1 MTKRWL
7 LTYEG
12 FDPDQESLREALCTL
27 GNGYFATRGAAPE
40 SEAGGVHYPG
50 TYIAGLYNRLVTD
63 VDGHP
68 VENEDLVNVPN
79 WLHLRFSLGG
89 EEWFSLDVDT
99 VEDYRQELDLHRG
112 VLTRLFV
119 IIDGEGRRTRVAQRR
134 FVHMGIPHVAG
145 LQTTFVPENWSGT
158 ITVESGIDG
167 NVINAGVE
175 RYRKLNSHHLRPVDA
190 GFSGPDSMY
199 VVVETVQSKIRVAM
213 AARTVVRLNGEM
225 LELERSNIEDGGFV
239 AQRFTFEAIEGI
251 ATTVDK
257 VVDVRTSRDRA
268 LGQPGRAART
278 WVMRRPPFDD
288 LLESHALAWDLVWRR
303 FQLKT
308 GADDFEAMVLNL
320 HSFHLVQTVSKH
332 SIDLDIGVPA
342 RGWHGEAYRGHI
354 FWDELFIFPYLNL
367 HLPDLTRALLMYR
380 YRRLP
385 EAKWAAGEE
394 GLDGALYPWQ
404 SGSSGREES
413 QVLHLN
419 PKSGRWLPDNSR
431 LQRHI
436 NIAVAFNVWQ
446 YYQTTGDVPFL
457 SFGGAEMMVEIA
469 RLMASLATYNRSI
482 DRYEILGVMGPDEYH
497 DAYPDSEEPGL
508 NNNAYTNVMA
518 AWVLARAT
526 DALEAVPEYRRA
538 ELVEKLHIQ
547 AEELHRWDEISRKLK
562 VPFHDDGII
571 SQFDGYG
578 DLEEFD
584 WAGYQERYGDIQRL
598 DRILEAEGDTPN
610 RYKLS
615 KQADVLMLFYLLST
629 DELTKL
635 FDRLGY
641 ELDEAGI
648 RRVIDYYD
656 ERTSHGS
663 TLSRI
668 VNAWVLARS
677 DRKRSWLFF
686 QDALLSDVTDIQGG
700 TTPEGIHLGAMA
712 GTVDLVQ
719 RGFTGIET
727 REGVLWLDPSI
738 PEELGELQFEIKY
751 RDLLLDFKITP
762 TEMTVSAPPGQAGP
776 IRLGIRDEIIEL
788 QSGTT
793 EVVSI

>member
-1 MTKRWL
+1 MINRWT

-40 SEAGGVHYPG
+40 AEAGDVHYPG
-50 TYIAGLYNRLVTD
+50 TYVAGLYNRLVTD
-63 VDGHP
+63 VDGRQ

-79 WLHLRFSLGG
+79 WLHLRFSPGG
-89 EEWFSLDVDT
+89 DEWFSLDVDT
-99 VEDYRQELDLHRG
+99 VEDYRQELDLHQG

-119 IIDGEGRRTRVAQRR
+119 VIDPDGRRTRVAQRR
-134 FVHMGIPHVAG
+134 FVHMGIPHAAG

-167 NVINAGVE
+167 NVINAGVG
-175 RYRKLNSHHLRPVDA
+175 RYRKLNSKHLLPMES
-190 GFSGPDSMY
+190 GFPDPDSMY

-213 AARTVVRLNGEM
+213 AARTVVRLNGEV
-225 LELERSNIEDGGFV
+225 LELERSNVEDRGFV
-239 AQRFTFEAIEGI
+239 AQRFAIEASEGVP
-251 ATTVDK
+251 TTVEK
-257 VVDVRTSRDRA
+257 VIDMRTSRDRA
-268 LGQPGRAART
+268 LAQPGRAARI
-278 WVMRRPPFDD
+278 WVMRRPPFDE
-288 LLESHALAWDLVWRR
+288 LLRSHALSWDLTWRR

-308 GADDFEAMVLNL
+308 GANDFEAMVLNL
-320 HSFHLVQTVSKH
+320 HSFHLIQTVSKH

-367 HLPDLTRALLMYR
+367 HLPDLTRSLLMYR
-380 YRRLP
+380 YRRLS
-385 EAKWAAGEE
+385 EAKWAAREE
-394 GLDGALYPWQ
+394 GLEGALYPWQ

-446 YYQTTGDVPFL
+446 YYQTTGDVAFL
-457 SFGGAEMMVEIA
+457 AFGGAEMMVEIA
-469 RLMASLATYNRSI
+469 RLMASLATYNRAI

-497 DAYPDSEEPGL
+497 DAYPDSDEPGL

-518 AWVLARAT
+518 AWILCRAI
-526 DALEAVPEYRRA
+526 DALEAVPRYRRG

-547 AEELHRWDEISRKLK
+547 SEELHRWDEISRKLK
-562 VPFHDDGII
+562 VSFHDDGII

-584 WAGYQERYGDIQRL
+584 WVGYGERYGDIQRL

-615 KQADVLMLFYLLST
+615 KQADVLMLFYLLSSE
-629 DELTKL
+629 ELTTL
-635 FDRLGY
+635 FGRLGY
-641 ELDEAGI
+641 DLDEATI

-656 ERTSHGS
+656 QRTSHGS

-677 DRKRSWLFF
+677 DRKRSWQFF
-686 QDALLSDVTDIQGG
+686 RDALLSDITDIQGG

-727 REGVLWLDPSI
+727 REGVLWLDPAI
-738 PEELGELQFEIKY
+738 PEELGELQFEIHY
-751 RDLLLDFKITP
+751 RGLLLDFTITT

-776 IRLGIRDEIIEL
+776 IRLGIRDEIIEV

-793 EVVSI
+793 AVVSI